1 MQPELVWRGDG
12 AMTVMPGQTDVER
25 DPIRLPD
32 GGSSVVAWAIGLTL
46 WSRRRHRGR
55 HRARTVT
62 GLDDI
67 LTPTN
72 FTSAFRPPWR
82 ICGKMLLMTQASEN
96 SLQGDYGETW
106 LRAVAASCGLLHG
119 RPTTLDLEKADVE
132 LVRRGLWNG
141 MWHPTVKVQVK
152 TTVDLRQEDNHFVYD
167 LDIETYNVLRR
178 DNETV
183 RRVLAVFRLPRRGEK
198 VRLLKSGTLLVG
210 SGAWV
215 SLEGQPATSN
225 TASRVVRLPVDN
237 AIDRPGLERML
248 ATYGVRS
255 STPVPEVA
263 AWGPS

>member
-1 MQPELVWRGDG
+1 
-12 AMTVMPGQTDVER
+12 
-25 DPIRLPD
+25 
-32 GGSSVVAWAIGLTL
+32 
-46 WSRRRHRGR
+46 
-55 HRARTVT
+55 
-62 GLDDI
+62 
-67 LTPTN
+67 
-72 FTSAFRPPWR
+72 
-82 ICGKMLLMTQASEN
+82 MLRMTQASEN

-167 LDIETYNVLRR
+167 LDIDTYNVLRR

-183 RRVLAVFRLPRRGEK
+183 RRVLAVFRLPKRGEK

-225 TASRVVRLPVDN
+225 TASRSVRLPVAN
-237 AIDRPGLERML
+237 TIDRLGLEHML

-255 STPVPEVA
+255 SSPVPDVD
-263 AWGPS
+263 AWGSS

>member
-1 MQPELVWRGDG
+1 
-12 AMTVMPGQTDVER
+12 
-25 DPIRLPD
+25 
-32 GGSSVVAWAIGLTL
+32 VAWAIGLTL
-46 WSRRRHRGR
+46 WNCWQY
-55 HRARTVT
+55 RARIVVD
-62 GLDDI
+62 LDDNMS
-67 LTPTN
+67 TSAN
-72 FTSAFRPPWR
+72 FTSALQPPGQ
-82 ICGKMLLMTQASEN
+82 ICGKMLRMTQASEN

-141 MWHPTVKVQVK
+141 MWHPIVKVQVK
-152 TTVDLRQEDNHFVYD
+152 TTVDLRQEDSHFVFD
-167 LDIETYNVLRR
+167 LDIDTYNVLRR

-225 TASRVVRLPVDN
+225 TASRVVRLPVVN
-237 AIDRPGLERML
+237 TIDRLGLERML
-248 ATYGVRS
+248 TTYGVRS
-255 STPVPEVA
+255 SSPVPDVD
-263 AWGPS
+263 AWGSS